1 MFSESLQ
8 SMHDFQGPLT
18 GPGDTHCQP
27 SKAEKYRF
35 SYSVTLSVTAIIN
48 LSTPETAHSQLS
60 SHPQGSEQE

>member
-18 GPGDTHCQP
+18 GSDDTHCQP

-35 SYSVTLSVTAIIN
+35 S
-48 LSTPETAHSQLS
+48 
-60 SHPQGSEQE
+60 